1 MYENEQD
8 ALSEINKIADQT
20 IHEIQIHQT
29 SKLFGKNR

>member
-20 IHEIQIHQT
+20 IHRNTNSPNQQT
-29 SKLFGKNR
+29 G